1 MRTAAIYARVSTP
14 RQGREQ
20 TIESQLA
27 VLKSWADEN
36 SYELSPE
43 NVYTDEGYSGSGS
56 TAPGWTPCVMALRMG
71 LSRSSE
77 F

>member
-1 MRTAAIYARVSTP
+1 MLTAAIYARVSTP

-43 NVYTDEGYSGSGS
+43 T
-56 TAPGWTPCVMALRMG
+56 
-71 LSRSSE
+71 SSYCKYRE
-77 F
+77 L